1 MIAVTDHGDVREVR
15 LSRPPVNA
23 LSSEMLRALKE
34 AIEKAAKDDMKA
46 VVVSGAPGMFSA
58 GLDIPLLMGLDRRGI
73 EELWRQLYGMMRTL
87 ACSPIPVA
95 AAITGHA
102 PAGGTVIALYCD
114 WRVAAKGDF
123 KIGLSEVQ
131 VGIALPPMIFK
142 ALRRQVGARQAERLA
157 VQGVILSPEQALS
170 AGLVDEV
177 VPVEEV
183 VERAVTWCRGLL
195 AVPSTAMLAT
205 RRLARADLAELFEGG
220 SKEELRFVV
229 DNWWSEETQNT
240 LKALIAKLGKSASR

>member
-1 MIAVTDHGDVREVR
+1 MLTVTDHGDVREVR

-23 LSSEMLRALKE
+23 LSTELLSVLRE
-34 AIEKAAKDDMKA
+34 SIEKAPKDGA
-46 VVVSGAPGMFSA
+46 RALVVSGGPGMFSG
-58 GLDIPLLMGLDRRGI
+58 GLDIPLLIGLDRKGI
-73 EELWRQLYGMMRTL
+73 EELWGQLYGMMRAL

-95 AAITGHA
+95 AALTGHA

-114 WRVAAKGDF
+114 WRVAAQGDF

-131 VGIALPPMIFK
+131 VGIPLPPMIYK

-157 VQGVILSPEQALS
+157 VPGMIMSAEQALS

-183 VERAVTWCRGLL
+183 VERALAWCRGLL
-195 AVPSTAMLAT
+195 AVPSAAMLAT
-205 RRLARADLAELFEGG
+205 RKLARADLAALFEGG
-220 SKEELRFVV
+220 SEEELRSVV
-229 DNWWSEETQNT
+229 ENWWSEETQNT
-240 LKALIAKLGKSASR
+240 LKALVKRLGKSA